1 MSSNPYLGETLYI
14 MTKKVAVIGAID
26 PTAIDIL
33 AKRTEIDYQI
43 IENKSESKLCEAVKD
58 VDAILVRTT
67 IISAKIIESATHL
80 KVISRHG
87 VGFDNIDIDALNKR
101 GIPLALAVGSNDESV
116 AEQAMFL
123 ILSLYKQGALYHQ
136 AVRDGCFDF
145 RQRPNSTELKGKS
158 ILIIGFG
165 RVGRQVAFR
174 ATAFKM
180 NIFAIDPY
188 IDEQEMAY
196 FGVTPITALASILPT
211 LDIITLHCPLTS
223 ETKYM
228 INEDILAKM
237 KPSALIINT
246 ARGGIINED
255 DLLQSLT
262 TNQIA
267 GAGLDVFDNEP
278 PDSSHPLLK
287 LPNVVLSPHCAG
299 VTKESLVAMARISAM
314 NLLAGLDGN
323 LTEDVVVNPETL
335 K

>member
-1 MSSNPYLGETLYI
+1 

-26 PTAIDIL
+26 PTAINIL
-33 AKRTEIDYQI
+33 AERADIDYQV
-43 IENKSESKLCEAVKD
+43 IEEESESKLCELVTD

-67 IISAKIIESATHL
+67 NISAKVIECAGRL

-87 VGFDNIDIDALNKR
+87 VGFDNIDINALSKR

-123 ILSLYKQGALYHQ
+123 ILSLCKQGALYHQ
-136 AVRDGCFDF
+136 AVCDGRFDF

-165 RVGRQVAFR
+165 RIGRQVASR

-180 NIFAIDPY
+180 NIYAIDPY
-188 IDEQEMAY
+188 IDEQEMTHR
-196 FGVTPITALASILPT
+196 GVTPITALDSILPM

-223 ETKYM
+223 ETQYM
-228 INEDILAKM
+228 INESVLAKL
-237 KPSALIINT
+237 KSSALIINT

-262 TNQIA
+262 DNQIA
-267 GAGLDVFDNEP
+267 GAGLDVFESEP
-278 PDSSHPLLK
+278 PDSSNPLLK
-287 LPNVVLSPHCAG
+287 LPNVVVSPHCAG

-314 NLLAGLDGN
+314 NLLAGLDGK
-323 LTEDVVVNPETL
+323 LMEDVVVNPETL
-335 K
+335 NNKNT